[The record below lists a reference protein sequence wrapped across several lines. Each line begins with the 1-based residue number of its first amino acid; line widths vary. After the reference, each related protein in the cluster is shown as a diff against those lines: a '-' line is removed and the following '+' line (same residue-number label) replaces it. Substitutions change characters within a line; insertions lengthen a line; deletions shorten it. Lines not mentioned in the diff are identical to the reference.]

1 MHTWTVY
8 KFKSLECSD
17 PALEFTHQY
26 DGRRVNPRQIAESL
40 GHPKIV
46 KYLDAV
52 RGFTA
57 LHFSCEARDPKAL
70 TALLRLDST
79 DAYATTPHFG
89 GGYSASSS

>member
-1 MHTWTVY
+1 M
-8 KFKSLECSD
+8 
-17 PALEFTHQY
+17 
-26 DGRRVNPRQIAESL
+26 
-40 GHPKIV
+40 

-57 LHFSCEARDPKAL
+57 LHFACESRSSAAL

-89 GGYSASSS
+89 GGYSASSI